1 MEYLTESIFNF
12 MRDASAKAKGRNY
25 LWYFFHAPMYNIV
38 RAEEAEEI
46 LQSSKLITKNMIY
59 ELLKPFL
66 GEGLL
71 ISTGIF
77 KFCILIPTILKS
89 FKPI

>member
-1 MEYLTESIFNF
+1 
-12 MRDASAKAKGRNY
+12 
-25 LWYFFHAPMYNIV
+25 MYNIV

-46 LQSSKLITKNMIY
+46 LQSPKLITKNMIY

-71 ISTGIF
+71 ISTGNF

>member
-1 MEYLTESIFNF
+1 
-12 MRDASAKAKGRNY
+12 
-25 LWYFFHAPMYNIV
+25 MYNIV